1 MALPLAA
8 NYDPAVFDQPEILRL
23 DRFPNPHLSFS
34 TGSHFCLGMQL
45 ARVEL
50 QEALRALFTA
60 HSTLGVSKPVIY
72 AKRPGFRGI
81 KNLNVTLP

>member
-1 MALPLAA
+1 MALPIAA

-50 QEALRALFTA
+50 QEALRALYTNHPA
-60 HSTLGVSKPVIY
+60 LRVSEPVTY

-81 KNLNVTLP
+81 KHLNVTLP